1 VNLLC
6 ILGAAIGL
14 ASLFLPWM
22 WTAEGLSSVDWSAA
36 DVLKDGGSW
45 SLGSI
50 YIALIVFTTGTIVA
64 LAVPSG
70 GIVQAIGLA
79 MFYSEEVLGEER
91 ITSGGVMQAGLSIG
105 IFVAILSTAVV
116 IAGLMSPTG
125 PGYGPRH
132 NWWSSRAFT
141 FARTR
146 VSKDRVVRLSW
157 AKPREVFAVV
167 RLPSRKATAGL
178 VAVFAV
184 ASIVYAAALF
194 HQDDG
199 AVRRVGDG
207 VLLSMSELRT
217 GQEWDNSR
225 VSVSDGVNQVHWNL
239 TTDLWE
245 QGAWTAVAFEP
256 KDLGDVEL
264 RLTVVDWGGDGYC
277 TLGDQVVLAP
287 INGSAFEDDVQYM
300 LVLLYPR
307 EIYATDI
314 SSIRTVVTFVLQS
327 DGGVDSDWETIISGG
342 WVVSHER
349 APWITSIIMVSITSI
364 LSLTFYYMLIRA
376 AVKRERRASVF
387 DEPS

>member
-6 ILGAAIGL
+6 ILGAVVGL
-14 ASLFLPWM
+14 AALFLPWM

-50 YIALIVFTTGTIVA
+50 HTALIIFTTGTIMA

-79 MFYSEEVLGEER
+79 MFYSEEVLREER
-91 ITSGGVMQAGLSIG
+91 FTSGGVMQAGLSIG
-105 IFVAILSTAVV
+105 VFVAILSTAVV
-116 IAGLMSPTG
+116 IAGLVSPTG
-125 PGYGPRH
+125 PGHGTKH
-132 NWWSSRAFT
+132 NWWSSRALT

-146 VSKDRVVRLSW
+146 VSKNRVVRLSW

-167 RLPSRKATAGL
+167 RRPSRKATARL

-184 ASIVYAAALF
+184 ASIAYAAAF
-194 HQDDG
+194 SYQDDG
-199 AVRRVGDG
+199 AARRVGDG
-207 VLLSMSELRT
+207 VLLSMGELRM
-217 GQEWDNSR
+217 GHDWDNSR
-225 VSVSDGVNQVHWNL
+225 ISVSDGVNQVQWNL
-239 TTDLWE
+239 TTDIWE
-245 QGAWTAVAFEP
+245 HGAWTAVAFEP

-277 TLGDQVVLAP
+277 TLGDQIVLAP
-287 INGSAFEDDVQYM
+287 INESAFEDDVQYI
-300 LVLLYPR
+300 LVLSDPR
-307 EIYATDI
+307 EFSATDI
-314 SSIRTVVTFVLQS
+314 PSIRTVVTFVLQS
-327 DGGVDSDWETIISGG
+327 DGGVDSDWETTVSGG
-342 WVVSHER
+342 WVVFPER
-349 APWITSIIMVSITSI
+349 TPWITSIIMVSITSI
-364 LSLTFYYMLIRA
+364 LSLTSYYMLIRA